1 MVTETDPVE
10 NELNDKERCWTIELN
25 SKASLKNVTMTNGSR
40 DSVLV
45 EGTLGELVRATFAD
59 GIILEVVGKK
69 GTLRI
74 NLVEG
79 EIKKSTDKYPGG
91 KDQ

>member
-1 MVTETDPVE
+1 MN
-10 NELNDKERCWTIELN
+10 NELNNERKDKERFWTIELG
-25 SKASLKNVTMTNGSR
+25 SKSSLKNVTMTNGSR

-45 EGTLGELVRATFAD
+45 EGTLGELVRATFAE

-74 NLVEG
+74 NLGEG
-79 EIKKSTDKYPGG
+79 EIKPAEKSSGG
-91 KDQ
+91 K

>member
-1 MVTETDPVE
+1 ME
-10 NELNDKERCWTIELN
+10 NGLKDKERFWTIELN
-25 SKASLKNVTMTNGSR
+25 SKASLKNVTMTNGSH

-59 GIILEVVGKK
+59 GIILEVIGKK

-74 NLVEG
+74 NLVES
-79 EIKKSTDKYPGG
+79 EIKRPEIGHGG
-91 KDQ
+91 NDQ